1 MGSVMLIEED
11 KHVSYSKVLTK
22 YFLAEAILQEHPI
35 FIANLERD
43 PKNVMKKLPVAISA
57 NDSSKSLNDDDDM
70 RIAWRY
76 NALPKYDS
84 EQVSSNVGVFY
95 DLSKT
100 VEAEIIEK
108 HDVTYWNDFTP
119 SLIEDG
125 FFTCKKY
132 QSLLNELIKKLKNP
146 SFQKTES
153 TEICKNIL
161 RISISSVGS
170 PSWFE
175 DGIIEDLLKFLVILK
190 SLVKNTLSVCL
201 LTMPTHLFE
210 FLEENSVAK
219 IRNLVDFSIEL
230 NSFAGTPNATNPVFK
245 EYHGLFCIRK
255 LMAFN
260 SLSGYCPETHDL
272 AFKLRRKKFVIE
284 MLHLPPGKIHFFVQR
299 FYFS

>member
-1 MGSVMLIEED
+1 MINIGGGLPIGSIMLIEED

-22 YFLAEAILQEHPI
+22 YFLAEGILQEHPI

-43 PKNVMKKLPVAISA
+43 PKLVMKKLPVAITAIESI
-57 NDSSKSLNDDDDM
+57 KSMNDDDDM

-84 EQVSSNVGVFY
+84 EQVSSNIGVFY

-100 VEAEIIEK
+100 VEPEVIEK

-119 SLIEDG
+119 DFIGDG
-125 FFTCKKY
+125 VFSCSKY
-132 QSLLNELIKKLKNP
+132 QSLLNDLIKKLKNP
-146 SFQKTES
+146 SFQKSDS
-153 TEICKNIL
+153 TEVCKNIL
-161 RISISSVGS
+161 RISISSIGS
-170 PSWFE
+170 PFWFE
-175 DGIIEDLLKFLVILK
+175 DGIIGDLLKFLTILK

-210 FLEENSVAK
+210 SLEENSIPR

-255 LMAFN
+255 LIALN

-284 MLHLPPGKIHFFVQR
+284 MLHLPPG
-299 FYFS
+299 